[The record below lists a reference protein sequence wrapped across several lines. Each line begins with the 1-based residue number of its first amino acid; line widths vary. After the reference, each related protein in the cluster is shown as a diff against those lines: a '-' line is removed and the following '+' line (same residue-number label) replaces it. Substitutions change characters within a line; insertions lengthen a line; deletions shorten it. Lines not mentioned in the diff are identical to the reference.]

1 MCVKDHCSGMEM
13 KLTAW
18 KAKLF
23 DAICK
28 TDNMSSKDKEKAMA
42 SINDIKIT
50 LMNMEAIIDQLKQNA
65 LPNTALRIRR

>member
-1 MCVKDHCSGMEM
+1 MCAKDYCSGMEM

-28 TDNMSSKDKEKAMA
+28 TDEMGSKDKEKAMA
-42 SINDIKIT
+42 SINDIKIII
-50 LMNMEAIIDQLKQNA
+50 MNMEAIIDQLKQNA